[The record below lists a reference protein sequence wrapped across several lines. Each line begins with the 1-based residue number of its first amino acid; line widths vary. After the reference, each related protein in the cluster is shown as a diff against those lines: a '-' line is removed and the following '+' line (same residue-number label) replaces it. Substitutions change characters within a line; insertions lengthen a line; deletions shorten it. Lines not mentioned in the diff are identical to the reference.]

1 MASFTFI
8 KIVAVAMGTKA
19 DEEAALQE
27 ASNRIN
33 EHVSGLHRNQTIL
46 FPDKLDKY
54 VGEDNPVRFIDAFID
69 NLDLEKLGF
78 KHSIPCETGRPSYD
92 PSDLLKLYVYGYL
105 NHVRSSRKLERE
117 CHRNLEVIWLMKK
130 LSPDFKTIAD
140 FRKDNVGCIKSVFK
154 EFVYLC
160 KSLDLYGA
168 QLVAIDG
175 TKFKAVNSKSNNLNE
190 KTVALT
196 LKRTE
201 EKIAEY
207 LREMDEND
215 KADSGKD
222 DSVKVDELKE
232 KISKLEEKKQQY
244 EQAQNQMKE
253 TGQREVSLTD
263 PDSRLMRVDSQRLDV
278 CYNIQTSVDA
288 KQHLIVDYDVTNNS
302 TDHHQLASDA
312 KAAKQ
317 TLGVERL
324 EVLSDKGF
332 YVLNDLRD
340 CEEAGIR
347 VFMPIPSFNPTK
359 NVGVPEPE
367 FATERFAY
375 DSVKDVYV
383 CPAGKELGFW
393 KCNVKGKPE
402 LGRRYR
408 TASCVGCVFRSR
420 CTRNRLGRL
429 MFRSEYQE
437 IVDRLRAR
445 LESSDGKEKL
455 SLRRELAEHP
465 FGTMKRAFN
474 QGYLLLKGLGKV
486 KGEVGFT
493 MLAYNMR
500 RAINIL
506 GTRALIAFIRP

>member
-1 MASFTFI
+1 MS
-8 KIVAVAMGTKA
+8 
-19 DEEAALQE
+19 
-27 ASNRIN
+27 
-33 EHVSGLHRNQTIL
+33 EHVDGVHRKQTIL
-46 FPDKLDKY
+46 FPDTLDEY
-54 VGEDNPVRFIDAFID
+54 VDEANPVRFIDAFVD
-69 NLDLEKLGF
+69 SLDLEKLGF

-105 NHVRSSRKLERE
+105 NQVRSSRKLERE
-117 CHRNLEVIWLMKK
+117 CYRNVEVMWLMKK
-130 LSPDFKTIAD
+130 LAPDHKTIAD
-140 FRKDNVGCIKSVFK
+140 FRKDNVGCIKPVFK

-190 KTVALT
+190 KTVALR

-201 EKIAEY
+201 EKVAEY
-207 LREMDEND
+207 LRLMDEND
-215 KADSGKD
+215 KTDSGKD
-222 DSVKVDELKE
+222 ESLKVDALKE
-232 KISKLEEKKQQY
+232 KISKLEEKKQLY
-244 EQAQNQMKE
+244 EQVQNQMKE

-317 TLGVERL
+317 TLCVDTL

-332 YVLNDLRD
+332 YVLNDLKD
-340 CEEAGIR
+340 CEDNGIC
-347 VFMPIPSFNPTK
+347 VFMPIPVFNPTK

-367 FATERFAY
+367 FGTERFVY
-375 DSVKDVYV
+375 DSIKDIYV
-383 CPAGKELGFW
+383 CPRGKELSFW
-393 KCNVKGKPE
+393 KCIVKGKPE

-408 TASCVGCVFRSR
+408 TASCVSCAFRNR
-420 CTRNRLGRL
+420 CTRNKLGRV
-429 MFRSEYQE
+429 MFRSEYQDV
-437 IVDRLRAR
+437 VDRLRAR
-445 LESSDGKEKL
+445 LESSEGKEKL
-455 SLRRELAEHP
+455 RLRRQLAEHP

-500 RAINIL
+500 RAINIF
-506 GTRALIAFIRP
+506 GTRALIASIKP